1 MGKVASWFVMFG
13 IGAMLM
19 ASLVVPRAAGAMT
32 YVIETGSMRPHLP
45 PGTMVA
51 IQPVDASA
59 VRVGDVI
66 TYQLRSGD
74 PTVVTHRVVAVG
86 YDGDGQLRWQTQG
99 DANPTADKLWVE
111 PAQLRGRLWYGVPLL
126 GHVTAIVTQQQRG
139 LIYGALALGLIGY
152 ALTQFGSAW
161 HDRRRRTHPIGA
173 TGGGRRKA

>member
-1 MGKVASWFVMFG
+1 MLSWFVMFA

-19 ASLVVPRAAGAMT
+19 ASLVVPRLAGAAT

-45 PGTMVA
+45 PGTMIAV
-51 IQPVDASA
+51 QPADASA
-59 VRVGDVI
+59 VKVGDVI

-86 YDGDGQLRWQTQG
+86 YDGEGQMRWQTQG
-99 DANPTADKLWVE
+99 DANPAADRLWVR
-111 PAQLRGRLWYGVPLL
+111 PAQLRGRLWYGVPML
-126 GHVTAIVTQQQRG
+126 GHVTAIVTQQQRRV
-139 LIYGALALGLIGY
+139 IVGAAAVGLIGY

-161 HDRRRRTHPIGA
+161 RDRRHRTVPT